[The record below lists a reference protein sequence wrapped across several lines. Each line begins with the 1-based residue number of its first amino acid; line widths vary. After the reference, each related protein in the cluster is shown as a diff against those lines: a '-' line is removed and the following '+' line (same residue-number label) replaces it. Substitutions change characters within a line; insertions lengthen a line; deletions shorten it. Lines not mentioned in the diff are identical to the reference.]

1 MLPAGGP
8 PDTPGRYPAVIDLQV
23 GTHVFLVV
31 LIFGTLWR
39 LLSFHA
45 MASANPAISHA
56 GKAMSIQY

>member
-1 MLPAGGP
+1 
-8 PDTPGRYPAVIDLQV
+8 VIDAQV
-23 GTHVFLVV
+23 GLHVFLIV

-45 MASANPAISHA
+45 MASSNPAVQHA